1 MKRER
6 MMRLLPFVVFLGTVA
21 GATSVRA
28 DDVERARDDAG
39 LGMATVF
46 ANVFY
51 MPVKVGYAAVGGIT
65 GGVGYILTGGN
76 KDVAQGVWV
85 RTLGGD
91 YVLSREMV
99 AGEELIHFSGQP
111 DPDM

>member
-1 MKRER
+1 MGRK
-6 MMRLLPFVVFLGTVA
+6 MMLRLLPFAAVVGILV

-28 DDVERARDDAG
+28 DDVDRARDDAG

-51 MPVKVGYAAVGGIT
+51 MPVKVGYAAIGGIT

-99 AGEELIHFSGQP
+99 AGEESIHFSGQP